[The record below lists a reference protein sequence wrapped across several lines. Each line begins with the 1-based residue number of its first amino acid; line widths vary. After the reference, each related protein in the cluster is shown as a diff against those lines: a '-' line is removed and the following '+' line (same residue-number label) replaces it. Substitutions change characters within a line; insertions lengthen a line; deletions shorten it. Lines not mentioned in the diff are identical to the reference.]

1 MQLFGTV
8 SIEITSLCNLSCKHC
23 FNRVQPLGT
32 MRFETLK
39 AIIEKFSMFDIPQF
53 VISGG
58 EPFMHPDLQ
67 NIISYVSQTPFD
79 YILTTNGTIINHEV
93 LELISH
99 APNISIQ
106 ISLDGSC
113 ARIHN
118 EQRGLGAFEQME
130 RFCDILEKKKIKYQF
145 HSTIT
150 KINYKDMEFICRY
163 AIDKNVYLD
172 MAFVSLV
179 GNAALNREKIALTD
193 NEKIYT
199 YFNLK
204 QKFENHI
211 GIKLPKILYSCAF
224 TNENYVICPSINSNG
239 LVNVCNAM
247 EDNSNIGN
255 VLFLDLDNIKEN
267 AKLKQI
273 EEKCKRR
280 QTFIKHELC
289 KDCIVKECEQGCI
302 AKAMSLG
309 NEFGDDGE
317 CEFRKKVEVLSN
329 LNQLI

>member
-39 AIIEKFSMFDIPQF
+39 AIIEKFSIFDIPQF

-58 EPFMHPDLQ
+58 EPFLHPDFY
-67 NIISYVSQTPFD
+67 NIIDFISQSPFAF
-79 YILTTNGTIINHEV
+79 ILTTNGTIINNEV

-106 ISLDGSC
+106 VSLDGSC

-118 EQRGLGAFEQME
+118 EQRGHGAFEQME
-130 RFCDILEKKKIKYQF
+130 SFCDILEKKKIKYQF

-172 MAFVSLV
+172 MSFVSLM
-179 GNAALNREKIALTD
+179 GNAALNTEKIALTD

-204 QKFENHI
+204 QKFQDHS

-224 TNENYVICPSINSNG
+224 TNENYVICPNIKSNS
-239 LVNVCNAM
+239 LVNVCNCM
-247 EDNSNIGN
+247 TDHSTLGN
-255 VLFLDLDNIKEN
+255 VFDLDLENIK
-267 AKLKQI
+267 ADIKLKEI
-273 EEKCKRR
+273 EEKCMLR
-280 QTFIKHELC
+280 QTFLNNKLC

-302 AKAMSLG
+302 AKALSLG

-317 CEFRKKVEVLSN
+317 CEFRKKIAVLN
-329 LNQLI
+329 RLNELI